1 LANQYT
7 QLFPR
12 KWVRGQTLEGEALLG
27 SSDIQ
32 SLADLRN
39 SFETVQ
45 KMRPIPIDL
54 DTLISLAG
62 PAIAPMLP
70 LLLTVFPLEEIARKI
85 FSLLF

>member
-1 LANQYT
+1 
-7 QLFPR
+7 
-12 KWVRGQTLEGEALLG
+12 
-27 SSDIQ
+27 
-32 SLADLRN
+32 
-39 SFETVQ
+39 
-45 KMRPIPIDL
+45 MRPIPIDL